1 MHTSNFQIIVLGI
14 CTTLILVGIAV
25 FASFGGLLGG
35 KSVGKVVIWGTVD
48 AQVMSNLLENL
59 RAEDKSLSNVS
70 YVQKARATYEETLV
84 NAMANGTAP
93 DLFMLEGEELTAF
106 SDKISVIPYSAIS
119 QSAFLNTYID
129 EGQLFLT
136 PQGSLAVPFTIDP
149 LVMYWNRDLFAGAGV
164 ATAPTYWNDFLAL
177 GPKITALSSNA
188 EVKKSAVALGE
199 WRNIANAK
207 YILSTLFMQAGDAIT
222 ARGTDGKVAVK
233 FGSTPPGYPANPA
246 ESALRF
252 YTEFANPSK
261 TSYSWNRSLLEAARV
276 FVAGDLAAYLGF
288 ASEYENIADLNPN
301 LRFSV
306 AITPQIEG
314 SGTRV
319 TYGKITGLALPKTA
333 HNPQGGLLVAQ
344 RLTTQNASAFLSK
357 SIGLPSVRRDVRLDT
372 ADNASADVFY
382 QSALI
387 SRSWIQPEPAKT
399 DALFKSM
406 IESVVSGQ
414 AQPGAA
420 VSEASQQLQR
430 LFR

>member
-35 KSVGKVVIWGTVD
+35 KNIGKVVVWGTVD
-48 AQVMSNLLENL
+48 GLVMQNLLDNL
-59 RAEDKSLSNVS
+59 RAEDKSLNNVT
-70 YVQKARATYEETLV
+70 YVQKNRTTYEQDLV

-106 SDKISVIPYSAIS
+106 TDKISIIPYSAIS
-119 QSAFLNTYID
+119 QSTFLNTYID

-136 PQGSLAVPFTIDP
+136 SKGALAVPFTIDP

-164 ATAPTYWNDFLAL
+164 AAAPTYWNDFLSL
-177 GPKITALSSNA
+177 GPKITALSSSA

-207 YILSTLFMQAGDAIT
+207 YILSTLFMQAGDSIT
-222 ARGTDGKVAVK
+222 SRNNEGAVVVKLGT
-233 FGSTPPGYPANPA
+233 TPPGYPANPA

-261 TSYSWNRSLLEAARV
+261 TSYSWNRALPEASKA
-276 FVAGDLAAYLGF
+276 FVAGDLAAYMGF
-288 ASEYENIADLNPN
+288 ASENANIANLNPN

-306 AITPQIEG
+306 AQLPQIEG

-357 SIGLPSVRRDVRLDT
+357 SLSLPSVRRDVRLDT
-372 ADNASADVFY
+372 SSNAAADVFY

-387 SRSWIQPEPAKT
+387 SRSWIQPEPTKT

-414 AQPGAA
+414 AQPAAA
-420 VSEASQQLQR
+420 VSDASQQLQR